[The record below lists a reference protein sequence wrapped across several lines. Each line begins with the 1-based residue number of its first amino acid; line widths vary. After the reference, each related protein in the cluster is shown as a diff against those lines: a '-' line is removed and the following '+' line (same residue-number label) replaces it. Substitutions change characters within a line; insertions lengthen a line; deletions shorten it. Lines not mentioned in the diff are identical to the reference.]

1 MRIAAGQAD
10 RKIRADAIIDTEGQT
25 SGREIKATR
34 IAGAVDIGELA
45 KPCHEDAPAV
55 LRRGLHHRRAAL
67 AFWPGRSRKALTEV
81 RHSAV
86 NRKTSRAEP
95 AAPRTNVLHAS
106 LQIYTLN
113 ICQGNTDIKHR
124 GQLLGRNQFQLGTE
138 FGKWLRVE
146 KLNQPCCARIAHG
159 AIEGF
164 GYCQGVWVAGNL
176 SERTLRAFELDAGGK
191 VNDFGLD
198 E

>member
-1 MRIAAGQAD
+1 MLVS
-10 RKIRADAIIDTEGQT
+10 ID
-25 SGREIKATR
+25 
-34 IAGAVDIGELA
+34 VGELT
-45 KPCHEDAPAV
+45 KPGHEDAPAV

-106 LQIYTLN
+106 LQVDGLN
-113 ICQGNTDIKHR
+113 ICQGNTDIENR
-124 GQLLGRNQFQLGTE
+124 GQLLGRNQFQIGTE

-146 KLNQPCCARIAHG
+146 ELNQPCCARIAHG
-159 AIEGF
+159 AVEGF
-164 GYCQGVWVAGNL
+164 GYRQGVGVAGNF
-176 SERTLRAFELDAGGK
+176 SERPLRPFELDGVGR
-191 VNDFGLD
+191 DI
-198 E
+198 